1 MTESAVHSHADH
13 RGVTRITLN
22 RPDKRNAF
30 DDRIITELTD
40 AVVAAGADPGCRVVV
55 LAGEGRHFSAGADLN
70 YMKRTAELSQEDNIA
85 DARRLAGLMQALDCL
100 DRPTLCLIQ
109 GAAYGGAL
117 GLICASDI
125 AIGTESSRFCLSEA
139 RLGITPAAI
148 GPYVVRTLGQRQ
160 ARRYFQTAEVIDSGQ
175 ALFLGLIHE
184 RVADDQLEAKAE
196 ELITALLRNG
206 PTAMAAGKELA
217 GRVSGGSVSDDII
230 DYTAELIA
238 RLRTGDEG
246 QEGLSAFF
254 EKRTP
259 DWAITS

>member
-1 MTESAVHSHADH
+1 MTEPTVISMTDD

-30 DDRIITELTD
+30 DDQVIAELTD
-40 AVVAAGADPGCRVVV
+40 AIQKAGANPDCRVVV
-55 LAGEGRHFSAGADLN
+55 LAGAGKHFSAGADLG
-70 YMKRTAELSQEDNIA
+70 YMKRTAQLTPEENVE
-85 DARRLAGLMQALDCL
+85 DARRLAGLMQALDRL

-125 AIGTESSRFCLSEA
+125 AIGTRTSQYCLSEA

-160 ARRYFQTAEVIDSGQ
+160 ARRYFQTSEVIQ
-175 ALFLGLIHE
+175 AERALQLGLIHE
-184 RVADDQLEAKAE
+184 CVDESELENTAGE
-196 ELITALLRNG
+196 IINALLRNG
-206 PTAMAAGKELA
+206 PVAMAAGKELVA
-217 GRVSGGSVSDDII
+217 EVSGGAVSEEVIQ
-230 DYTAELIA
+230 YTAELIA

-246 QEGLSAFF
+246 QEGLAAFF
-254 EKRTP
+254 DKRTP